1 MNALSARRRFQSAI
15 NNLEINFYYVSGRAI
30 DPNTFKLP
38 KPENAGPIRSN
49 ITELVNHATNYLHS
63 NIIESAIDKALTG
76 DHAPK
81 PSGTDILK
89 AVAPTFTRY
98 AAQILKTPLGMTGAV
113 ALCGAAIMMNPQ
125 VRGDVTKMLDNT
137 ATITAQATDM
147 IGKKIIDNISPTLPI
162 NLAIIPTFEFLKS

>member
-1 MNALSARRRFQSAI
+1 MNALSARRRLQSAI

-98 AAQILKTPLGMTGAV
+98 AAQILKTPLGMGGAI

-125 VRGDVTKMLDNT
+125 VREDVTKMLDNT
-137 ATITAQATDM
+137 VAITASATDR
-147 IGKKIIDNISPTLPI
+147 IGKTIVDKISPTKPI
-162 NLAIIPTFEFLKS
+162 DLAILPVYKPVRS